1 MQKTVAD
8 LMSLNFVTV
17 SAEWSLAD
25 ALEVLVESEA
35 TELCIVDDDGRLE
48 GIVTDYELLKAS
60 LIGDL
65 HERTVAAYLSRA
77 VTMVPATAL
86 ISQIVPLFRD
96 GVCSRAFV
104 CEARKLVGRL
114 SRTAVLRSMCSVSR
128 SEVTPLCLVTAEG
141 RTATIQP
148 RVELPRAPQF
158 LGTSVLGSVGT

>member
-1 MQKTVAD
+1 MRKTVAD
-8 LMSLNFVTV
+8 LMSFDFVTV
-17 SAEWSLAD
+17 SAEWKLAE

-35 TELCIVDDDGRLE
+35 TELCVVDHSGRLE

-65 HERTVAAYLSRA
+65 QERTVAAYLSRA
-77 VTMVPATAL
+77 VTIVPKTAL

-104 CEARKLVGRL
+104 CDAGKLVGRV
-114 SRTAVLRSMCSVSR
+114 SRTTVLRNLCSVRR
-128 SEVTPLCLVTAEG
+128 SDVTPLCLVTAEG
-141 RTATIQP
+141 RTATIQS
-148 RVELPRAPQF
+148 RAELPRAPQF